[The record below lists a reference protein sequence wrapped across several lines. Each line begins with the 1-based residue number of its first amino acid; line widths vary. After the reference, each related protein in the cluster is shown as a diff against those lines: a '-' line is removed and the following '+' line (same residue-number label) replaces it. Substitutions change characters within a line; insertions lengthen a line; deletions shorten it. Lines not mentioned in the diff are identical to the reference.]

1 MTTAWTADQIA
12 ALAPDAASLTAAR
25 KLRGKW
31 SGSGQHDTAL
41 WGLCQGSGS
50 RPYQTIVDTAGPA
63 YKCSCP
69 SRKFPCKHAL
79 SLLLV
84 WSEGDIPAT
93 DAIADF
99 AAEWLHGRAA
109 REAKKAD
116 PESNPARKTNSAT
129 ADQRRARVTA
139 GLADLD
145 MWLTD
150 QIRTGLAA
158 ADRSPTAFETVA
170 ARMVDAQAPGIAATL
185 RQLPRAATRSDWPR
199 LLLREY
205 ARLHLLA
212 TAHHRLD
219 ALSPALQASVRTHIG
234 YPTPA
239 ESIRTEPAVRDT
251 WMVLGARTT
260 VEDNLYTRRIWL
272 RGRTSGH
279 WALIVDHHF
288 GSPSFPQDTPA
299 PGFQIE
305 ADIHYY
311 PGANR
316 LRAVWG
322 TRHTLPDPFTT
333 VPDTRTRTHG
343 AAAEFG
349 DQRDANAEAAR
360 HAAGTA
366 PRAEDHADTEIEGR
380 TGAEPAADKVTAP
393 HAGER
398 PWGIAV
404 ALEDHARAV
413 GADPFVRSWPVFLA
427 DVTPIHNESGWWVAE
442 SNGTSLPIAVGDG
455 EPWRLLGLSGGH
467 PLGVV
472 GEWTAEGLVPVA
484 ALCDGTVVDI
494 GVAEGTSYGIPG
506 GATESDTGSA
516 ELVSAALVGTAR
528 RTVNREALSAPV
540 LALSHRPA
548 AAPAPADPAASA
560 NPLHPGPTSMPTP
573 RHSNA
578 PADPT
583 APMGPLEAGPGA
595 TPVVAESTTPADS
608 IEGDSTATSANRR
621 VGDSAAELLESAAL
635 QDCFARGGAMPGSV
649 ELPAAAEAD
658 ERLRLSSAAAARLA
672 ELLTDNSPFLH
683 EWLATA
689 DARDLRAP
697 DALCS
702 LLLERAKALSQ
713 HREPL
718 LRLAGAR
725 GRWLAA
731 QHPGWR
737 TLVRADAA
745 DESVWSHGRAAER
758 RVWLAQLRRRDP
770 VAARDALAGSWGTES
785 GPGKAELLACFADG
799 LSLMDEALL
808 ETALDDRRS
817 EVRRTAADLLGR
829 LPDSHF
835 AQRMT
840 ERAAAWL
847 TFGQRL
853 RRPEL
858 TTTGPGVLDDAA
870 RRDGVGD
877 SFGYTAYRAD
887 GAPDL
892 SAEWLHRV
900 VAATPLRHW
909 ERVLGPPEQ
918 AVRTAMTETM
928 RGPMFAG
935 WTDAALAQRDSSWAQ
950 ALFAAYAAQEAGESD
965 SEKLR
970 ELFALQPLDDQ
981 IRHLRRL
988 DSSWLAEIESLLRAI
1003 ARPWPGPMA
1012 DHVLRLLLE
1021 RAQLSADRPGAPSLV
1036 PGSYRTLFRAAAAH
1050 FPVTAADLVTGIARK
1065 CGDPY
1070 WEQAFDQL
1078 AHDLIQ
1084 RRAMLEELK

>member
-31 SGSGQHDTAL
+31 SGSGRHGAAI

-93 DAIADF
+93 GSIADF
-99 AAEWLHGRAA
+99 AGEWLAGRAA
-109 REAKKAD
+109 REAKKAE
-116 PESNPARKTNSAT
+116 PESDSPRKAKSGTT
-129 ADQRRARVTA
+129 DQRRARVTA

-150 QIRTGLAA
+150 QIRTGLAS
-158 ADRSPTAFETVA
+158 ADRSITAFETVA
-170 ARMVDAQAPGIAATL
+170 SRMVDAQAPGIATTL
-185 RQLPRAATRSDWPR
+185 RQLPRAATRSDWPQ
-199 LLLREY
+199 LLLREF

-212 TAHHRLD
+212 TAHQRLD
-219 ALSPALQASVRTHIG
+219 DLSPALQASVRTHIG
-234 YPTPA
+234 YPNPVESVRAETP
-239 ESIRTEPAVRDT
+239 VRDA
-251 WMVLGARTT
+251 WMVVGARTT
-260 VEDNLYTRRIWL
+260 VEDNLHTRRIWL
-272 RGRTSGH
+272 LGRNTGR

-288 GSPSFPQDTPA
+288 GSPGFPQDTPA
-299 PGFQIE
+299 PGFLID

-316 LRAVWG
+316 LRALWG
-322 TRHTLPDPFTT
+322 TRHALPDPFTT
-333 VPDTRTRTHG
+333 L
-343 AAAEFG
+343 
-349 DQRDANAEAAR
+349 
-360 HAAGTA
+360 
-366 PRAEDHADTEIEGR
+366 PRAA
-380 TGAEPAADKVTAP
+380 
-393 HAGER
+393 ER
-398 PWGIAV
+398 PWGIV
-404 ALEDHARAV
+404 AALTDHARAV
-413 GADPFVRSWPVFLA
+413 GADPFIRSWPMVLSEVVPVR
-427 DVTPIHNESGWWVAE
+427 DESGWHVVESDGTALPVAV
-442 SNGTSLPIAVGDG
+442 AVDNG
-455 EPWRLLGLSGGH
+455 EPWRLLGLSGGY
-467 PLGVV
+467 PLTVV
-472 GEWTAEGLVPVA
+472 GEWTADGLVPVA
-484 ALCDGTVVDI
+484 ALFDGVVVDI
-494 GVAEGTSYGIPG
+494 GVAEGTSYGVPSG
-506 GATESDTGSA
+506 SSGSDSGST
-516 ELVSAALVGTAR
+516 ELVSTALLGTAR
-528 RTVNREALSAPV
+528 RTVGLNALAAPV
-540 LALSHRPA
+540 AALATRLA
-548 AAPAPADPAASA
+548 G
-560 NPLHPGPTSMPTP
+560 NPTP
-573 RHSNA
+573 DSTDRLA
-578 PADPT
+578 ADPT
-583 APMGPLEAGPGA
+583 PYSTDGLACNQTNGLASAPTSDLAEGLAGNPATDPIDGFIDDPTSDPTARLMGDP
-595 TPVVAESTTPADS
+595 
-608 IEGDSTATSANRR
+608 
-621 VGDSAAELLESAAL
+621 AAELLESASL
-635 QDCFARGGAMPGSV
+635 QDCFARGGVATGGV
-649 ELPAAAEAD
+649 ELPAIADDD
-658 ERLRLSSAAAARLA
+658 ERFRLPQGAAARLA
-672 ELLTDNSPFLH
+672 ELLADNSPFLD
-683 EWLATA
+683 EWLAAA
-689 DARDLRAP
+689 DARDFRAP

-702 LLLERAKALSQ
+702 VLLERAKALAQ

-725 GRWLAA
+725 GRWLAG

-737 TLVRADAA
+737 TLVRADVA

-758 RVWLAQLRRRDP
+758 RMWLAQLRHRDP
-770 VAARDALAGSWGTES
+770 IAARDALAGTWGTES
-785 GPGKAELLACFADG
+785 GPGKAELLAVFGDG

-808 ETALDDRRS
+808 ETALDDRRA
-817 EVRRTAADLLGR
+817 EVRRMAADLLGR

-847 TFGQRL
+847 TFGKRL

-935 WTDAALAQRDSSWAQ
+935 WTDAALAQQDSTWAQ

-1003 ARPWPGPMA
+1003 SQPWPGPMA
-1012 DHVLRLLLE
+1012 EHVLRLLLE

-1036 PGSYRTLFRAAAAH
+1036 PGSYRTLFRAASAH

>member
-31 SGSGQHDTAL
+31 SGSGQHNTAI

-93 DAIADF
+93 GAIADF
-99 AAEWLHGRAA
+99 AAEWLTGRAA

-116 PESNPARKTNSAT
+116 PESNSARKTKSAT
-129 ADQRRARVTA
+129 VDQRRARVTA

-150 QIRTGLAA
+150 QVRTGLAS
-158 ADRSPTAFETVA
+158 ADRSITAFETVA
-170 ARMVDAQAPGIAATL
+170 ARMVDAQAPGIATTL
-185 RQLPRAATRSDWPR
+185 RQLPRAATRSDWPQ

-212 TAHHRLD
+212 AAHHRMD
-219 ALSPALQASVRTHIG
+219 DLSPALQASVRTHIG
-234 YPTPA
+234 YPSPA
-239 ESIRTEPAVRDT
+239 ETVRAEPAVRDI

-260 VEDNLYTRRIWL
+260 VEENLYTRRIWL
-272 RGRTSGH
+272 RGRSSGH
-279 WALIVDHHF
+279 WALIVEHHF

-311 PGANR
+311 PGANQ
-316 LRAVWG
+316 LRAIWG
-322 TRHTLPDPFTT
+322 TRHALPDPFTT
-333 VPDTRTRTHG
+333 VPNGRNRTHG
-343 AAAEFG
+343 GATELGEQLDSTGVGDENPAGSGMDAETSAGAATG
-349 DQRDANAEAAR
+349 
-360 HAAGTA
+360 
-366 PRAEDHADTEIEGR
+366 PR
-380 TGAEPAADKVTAP
+380 
-393 HAGER
+393 AGER
-398 PWGIAV
+398 QWGIAA

-427 DVTPIHNESGWWVAE
+427 DVVPIRSESGWWVAE
-442 SNGTSLPIAVGDG
+442 SDGTSLPIAVEDG

-467 PLGVV
+467 PLSVI
-472 GEWTAEGLVPVA
+472 GEWTADGLVPVA
-484 ALCDGTVVDI
+484 ALCDGAVVDI
-494 GVAEGTSYGIPG
+494 GVAEGTSYGVP
-506 GATESDTGSA
+506 SGSA
-516 ELVSAALVGTAR
+516 GSDAGSTELVSAALVGAAR
-528 RTVNREALSAPV
+528 RSMDRNALSAPV
-540 LALSHRPA
+540 AVLAARLAGGFTTDPTITNAADPVTDSTSRAEGDPA
-548 AAPAPADPAASA
+548 VRTAAHLPSDPTSRVAGDPADSVVTHLPS
-560 NPLHPGPTSMPTP
+560 
-573 RHSNA
+573 
-578 PADPT
+578 DPT
-583 APMGPLEAGPGA
+583 AEPTRPRA
-595 TPVVAESTTPADS
+595 V
-608 IEGDSTATSANRR
+608 
-621 VGDSAAELLESAAL
+621 DSAAELLESVSL
-635 QDCFARGGAMPGSV
+635 QDCFARGGVTATVV
-649 ELPAAAEAD
+649 ESPAAADDD

-672 ELLTDNSPFLH
+672 ELLTDNSPFLD
-683 EWLATA
+683 EWLAAA
-689 DARDLRAP
+689 DARDFRAP
-697 DALCS
+697 DALSS

-770 VAARDALAGSWGTES
+770 IAARDALAGSWGTES

-808 ETALDDRRS
+808 ETALDDRRA
-817 EVRRTAADLLGR
+817 EVRRLAADLLGR

-835 AQRMT
+835 ARRMT
-840 ERAAAWL
+840 ERAGAWL

-928 RGPMFAG
+928 RGPIFAG
-935 WTDAALAQRDSSWAQ
+935 WTDATLAQRDSSWAQ

-981 IRHLRRL
+981 IRRLRRL

-1012 DHVLRLLLE
+1012 EHVLRLLLE

-1036 PGSYRTLFRAAAAH
+1036 PGSYRTLFRAASAH